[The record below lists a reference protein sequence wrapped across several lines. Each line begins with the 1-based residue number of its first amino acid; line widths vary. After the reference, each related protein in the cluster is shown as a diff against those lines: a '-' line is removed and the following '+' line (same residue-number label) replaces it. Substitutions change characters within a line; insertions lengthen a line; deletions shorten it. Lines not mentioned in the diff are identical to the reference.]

1 MSSYE
6 VNTVELSLQGTPTKT
21 VTLAPE
27 RATIVRE
34 LADVPIKVS
43 QYPLVNID
51 SSCCRPMRY

>member
-43 QYPLVNID
+43 QY
-51 SSCCRPMRY
+51 S

>member
-1 MSSYE
+1 MASDE

-27 RATIVRE
+27 RATVIRE

-43 QYPLVNID
+43 SQLVFNFSTPCTD
-51 SSCCRPMRY
+51 